1 MKTFLAQVTPADPN
15 AGTPTTAPA
24 HSSVENIMIQ
34 LGVESTWRET
44 EWWGWVALL
53 GCIFLGV
60 IAGRVT
66 SGLMRKTA
74 DRAQGRGAVAAAT
87 VVRSAATPA
96 SLFLITVGIS
106 IGLGFIDLQPVASS
120 LRNKVLTFL
129 YVLAVAWFLFNLVD
143 LIDIWVRNLAT
154 RTKSHI
160 DDQLAPLIR
169 KTLRIFLVILVGL
182 YTAQNIFNQDVTAWL
197 TGLGIAGLA
206 VSLAAQDS
214 LRNLFGS
221 ITILLDKPFEVG
233 DRIVFDGFDGPV
245 EEIGFRSTRMRN
257 FDGELITVPNS
268 KFIEG
273 SVRNVTKRP
282 TIRRVMDVS
291 VEYGTS
297 PELMRQAV
305 EAIRKILDEP
315 EICLKLD
322 WEKTPPRVHFNEMK
336 ADNLNIRVSYW
347 FSDPADWWGFNDLAQ
362 HVNLRVMEELTAIGV
377 PFAFPTQTMV
387 LTNDGDKPLRV
398 ETRSAPES
406 RP

>member
-66 SGLMRKTA
+66 SGFMRKTA

-106 IGLGFIDLQPVASS
+106 VGLGFIDLQPVASS

-315 EICLKLD
+315 EIRLKLD

-347 FSDPADWWGFNDLAQ
+347 FSNPADWWGFNDLAQ

>member
-15 AGTPTTAPA
+15 AGTPSTAPA
-24 HSSVENIMIQ
+24 HSPVENIMIQ

-66 SGLMRKTA
+66 SGFMRKTA

-106 IGLGFIDLQPVASS
+106 VGLGFIDLQPVASS

-315 EICLKLD
+315 EIRLKLD

-347 FSDPADWWGFNDLAQ
+347 FSNPADWWGFNDLAQ

-398 ETRSAPES
+398 ETRSAPE
-406 RP
+406 

>member
-15 AGTPTTAPA
+15 AGTPSTAPA
-24 HSSVENIMIQ
+24 HSPVENIMIQ

-66 SGLMRKTA
+66 SGFMRRTA

-87 VVRSAATPA
+87 PA

-106 IGLGFIDLQPVASS
+106 VGLGFIDLQPVASS

-315 EICLKLD
+315 EIRLKLD

-347 FSDPADWWGFNDLAQ
+347 YSNPADWWGFNDLAQ

-398 ETRSAPES
+398 ETRSAPE
-406 RP
+406 

>member
-66 SGLMRKTA
+66 SGFMRKTA
-74 DRAQGRGAVAAAT
+74 DRAQGRGAAAT

-106 IGLGFIDLQPVASS
+106 VGLGFIDLQPVASS

-315 EICLKLD
+315 EIRLKLD

-398 ETRSAPES
+398 ETRSAPE
-406 RP
+406 

>member
-66 SGLMRKTA
+66 SGFMRKTA

-106 IGLGFIDLQPVASS
+106 VGLGFIDLQPVASS

-315 EICLKLD
+315 EIRLKLD

-347 FSDPADWWGFNDLAQ
+347 YSNPADWWGFNDLAQ

-398 ETRSAPES
+398 ETRSAPE
-406 RP
+406 

>member
-24 HSSVENIMIQ
+24 HSPVENIMIQ

-66 SGLMRKTA
+66 SGFMRKTA

-106 IGLGFIDLQPVASS
+106 VGLGFIDLQPVASS

-315 EICLKLD
+315 EIRLKLD

-347 FSDPADWWGFNDLAQ
+347 FSNPADWWGFNDLAQ

>member
-66 SGLMRKTA
+66 SGFMRKTA

-106 IGLGFIDLQPVASS
+106 VGLGFIDLQPVASS

-315 EICLKLD
+315 EIRLKLD

-398 ETRSAPES
+398 ETRSAPE
-406 RP
+406 

>member
-24 HSSVENIMIQ
+24 HSPVENIMIQ

-66 SGLMRKTA
+66 SGFMRKTA

-106 IGLGFIDLQPVASS
+106 VGLGFIDLQPVASS

-315 EICLKLD
+315 EIRLKLD

-347 FSDPADWWGFNDLAQ
+347 YSNPADWWGFNDLAQ

-398 ETRSAPES
+398 ETRSAPE
-406 RP
+406 